1 MGSLTQ
7 LKEEYKQEL
16 MVRINALETEI
27 LGELMLKYP
36 LSSLKGA
43 SKRIRSLIRKID
55 NRANYEYDFLYKNDF
70 TFNYRADGHYSSD
83 VMRALNKMISFA
95 NEVYQP
101 AKGNNVEQDSYF

>member
-1 MGSLTQ
+1 
-7 LKEEYKQEL
+7 

-101 AKGNNVEQDSYF
+101 TRGNNVEQDSYF